1 MGRCKA
7 AFTGE
12 IFGQNQAAARKFIF
26 VDDVRRQHRKRGAS
40 SDSPKLKEAPS
51 MAIEQRLRELDARH
65 RDLDI
70 IIKSEAQHPSVDAT
84 RLSAMKR
91 QKLKLK
97 EEIEQLRQSSEHH

>member
-1 MGRCKA
+1 
-7 AFTGE
+7 
-12 IFGQNQAAARKFIF
+12 
-26 VDDVRRQHRKRGAS
+26 
-40 SDSPKLKEAPS
+40 

-97 EEIEQLRQSSEHH
+97 EEIDTLRHSPEHN